1 MGGRLVRDAGFIGG
15 GGSQTV
21 SIVGAATGEGST
33 NHAYVLPSS
42 AQSKDAIACLC
53 MDVSGHDVAQT
64 IEAGLGHLELIK
76 RVNQPGKNAR
86 PGRMCHTTA
95 VHLCGQI
102 TAQNIAPLCPTAD
115 HPPPPPLLRAVGAR
129 I

>member
-33 NHAYVLPSS
+33 NQPYVLPSS

-64 IEAGLGHLELIK
+64 IEAGMGHIELIK
-76 RVNQPGKNAR
+76 RVTKLGKSACQ
-86 PGRMCHTTA
+86 GRMCQTAA

-102 TAQNIAPLCPTAD
+102 TAQTIAQ
-115 HPPPPPLLRAVGAR
+115 VGTTVAR
-129 I
+129 